1 MSNQNNHTDIQ
12 NHTSSYRKDIVD
24 TLGGAITIALQ
35 KEYDRGWSECMK
47 YFWNKQ
53 EEENN
58 KIFEDGRC

>member
-47 YFWNKQ
+47 YFWNKR
-53 EEENN
+53 EEEDA
-58 KIFEDGRC
+58 KRKSD